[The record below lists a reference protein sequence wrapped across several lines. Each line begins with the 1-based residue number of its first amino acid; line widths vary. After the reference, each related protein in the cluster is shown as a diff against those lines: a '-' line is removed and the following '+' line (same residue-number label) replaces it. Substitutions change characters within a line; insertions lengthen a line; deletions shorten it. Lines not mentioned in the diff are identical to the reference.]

1 MLMFQAGM
9 IARQRRAD
17 MLVNI
22 IAILTMVI
30 IFAWVALYLLDNI
43 DSNSRRLDA
52 LEKKT
57 GKKTKED

>member
-1 MLMFQAGM
+1 M

-43 DSNSRRLDA
+43 DSIYDRLEA
-52 LEKKT
+52 LEKQRENEAK
-57 GKKTKED
+57 

>member
-1 MLMFQAGM
+1 MFQAGM

-43 DSNSRRLDA
+43 DSIYDRLEA
-52 LEKKT
+52 LEKQRENEAK
-57 GKKTKED
+57 